1 MYRKK
6 KRLNLV
12 LPYRMV
18 CVFYTCKFSKYG
30 LGKER
35 VLKGERLSLA
45 FSNQILKCMDKY
57 TNTFLRQRKI
67 FSVKYTNN
75 WARGFLHLDRR
86 NILLEYIFS
95 SLCDTVGVLLEI
107 FLQFLPSMSIIQFL
121 VNFFER
127 GSALKIVRLDFLL
140 KSLKFFWIHVII
152 LFDLLLYRKKNDQ
165 K

>member
-1 MYRKK
+1 MYGQVYKYILTAAENIFREIYKQLSESFF
-6 KRLNLV
+6 LNV
-12 LPYRMV
+12 Y
-18 CVFYTCKFSKYG
+18 
-30 LGKER
+30 
-35 VLKGERLSLA
+35 
-45 FSNQILKCMDKY
+45 
-57 TNTFLRQRKI
+57 
-67 FSVKYTNN
+67 
-75 WARGFLHLDRR
+75 RR

-152 LFDLLLYRKKNDQ
+152 LFDLLLYRKKMTKN
-165 K
+165 KLKTFLNPIRPKMN

>member
-1 MYRKK
+1 MSFGWLYNMEGKVKYVQKK

-75 WARGFLHLDRR
+75 WARGFFKCLQE
-86 NILLEYIFS
+86 EYTFRIHFFLIVWYSGCVVGNFS
-95 SLCDTVGVLLEI
+95 SIPSFDVYHPI
-107 FLQFLPSMSIIQFL
+107 F
-121 VNFFER
+121 
-127 GSALKIVRLDFLL
+127 G
-140 KSLKFFWIHVII
+140 
-152 LFDLLLYRKKNDQ
+152 
-165 K
+165 

>member
-1 MYRKK
+1 MYGQVYKYILTAAENIFREIYKQLSESFF
-6 KRLNLV
+6 LNV
-12 LPYRMV
+12 Y
-18 CVFYTCKFSKYG
+18 
-30 LGKER
+30 
-35 VLKGERLSLA
+35 
-45 FSNQILKCMDKY
+45 
-57 TNTFLRQRKI
+57 
-67 FSVKYTNN
+67 
-75 WARGFLHLDRR
+75 RR

>member
-1 MYRKK
+1 MYGQVYKYILTAAENIFREINDIQTIE
-6 KRLNLV
+6 REFFLNL
-12 LPYRMV
+12 Y
-18 CVFYTCKFSKYG
+18 
-30 LGKER
+30 
-35 VLKGERLSLA
+35 
-45 FSNQILKCMDKY
+45 
-57 TNTFLRQRKI
+57 
-67 FSVKYTNN
+67 
-75 WARGFLHLDRR
+75 RR

-152 LFDLLLYRKKNDQ
+152 LFDLLLYRRKKMTKN
-165 K
+165 KLKKLFKPN

>member
-1 MYRKK
+1 
-6 KRLNLV
+6 
-12 LPYRMV
+12 
-18 CVFYTCKFSKYG
+18 
-30 LGKER
+30 
-35 VLKGERLSLA
+35 
-45 FSNQILKCMDKY
+45 MDKY

-67 FSVKYTNN
+67 FSVKSMIYKQLSESFFLKSLQEEYTF
-75 WARGFLHLDRR
+75 RIHF
-86 NILLEYIFS
+86 FF

-152 LFDLLLYRKKNDQ
+152 LFDLLLYTKKETKNKLKSLEFDG
-165 K
+165 KKSF